1 MKNKI
6 LVIIFLTLL
15 PCSILFL
22 ATHKKEDRLSLPADN
37 LLISPAPDEKVKG
50 SNIEISDIKT
60 EVINNEP
67 TQVQN
72 TNNPEGKVM
81 DTTSK
86 TKLSRP
92 AMSIDQNKTYTAIF
106 HTNRGDME
114 FSLDAK
120 NTPVTVNNFVALAKM
135 GFYDDLV
142 FHRVIEGFMI
152 QGGDPLGSGMG
163 GPGYKF
169 EDEQSPNKLVK
180 GSLAMANSGPNT
192 NGSQFFIV
200 TAESTPWLDGKHT
213 NFGQITKGLE
223 VALEIEKTQ
232 TDGSDR
238 PLSEIVINSLEIIEQ

>member
-6 LVIIFLTLL
+6 LVIVF
-15 PCSILFL
+15 
-22 ATHKKEDRLSLPADN
+22 LSLISFVVLL
-37 LLISPAPDEKVKG
+37 LLINPPNKTVSLPKENLITDDKVKG
-50 SNIEISDIKT
+50 TNIQISEIKT
-60 EVINNEP
+60 DLINNNQTEG
-67 TQVQN
+67 
-72 TNNPEGKVM
+72 TNM
-81 DTTSK
+81 DSTSK
-86 TKLSRP
+86 TKLARP
-92 AMSIDQNKTYTAIF
+92 AMSIDQNKTYKAIM

-114 FSLDAK
+114 FTLDAK
-120 NTPVTVNNFVALAKM
+120 NTPVTVNNFVSLAKM
-135 GFYDDLV
+135 GFYDSLI

-169 EDEQSPNKLVK
+169 EDEQSPNKLVQ

-223 VALEIEKTQ
+223 IALEIEKVQ
-232 TDGSDR
+232 TGNNDK
-238 PLSEIVINSLEIIEQ
+238 PLSDIVINSLEIVEE